1 MARRPLKPNYAVAM
15 SKDTGC
21 IVMVKTNGK
30 DITVMGS
37 MSRDES
43 LKFVKDILA
52 WSDETIRRESRLAF
66 NH

>member
-1 MARRPLKPNYAVAM
+1 MKKPLYSVAM

-30 DITVMGS
+30 SVTVMGS
-37 MSRDES
+37 LTREQS
-43 LKFVKDILA
+43 LDFVKGIFE
-52 WSDETIRRESRLAF
+52 WSDETIRQESRLAF